1 MKTDDNRVFVP
12 VASAKKIAAIEPTAR
27 RLGWPVARLFDP
39 NLDDH
44 RRPCGLASV
53 LELDD
58 DTIEAVRRD
67 VIVIRKNA
75 YHTLKFPR
83 S

>member
-1 MKTDDNRVFVP
+1 MKMDDTRAFVP
-12 VASAKKIAAIEPTAR
+12 LAIAKKIAAIEPTAR

-58 DTIEAVRRD
+58 TIEAVRRD
-67 VIVIRKNA
+67 VIVICKNA